1 MRRSRLVAALCAALP
16 GLVTPG
22 TSSPR
27 PLTVTELGLFRRP
40 GLHQAAVL
48 DLASLPR
55 ARVAVAHLPSVAA
68 EFPGLEAKHL
78 YVDALCL
85 QMVRAPETLDVI
97 VTNNLFG
104 DIVTD
109 LGAGLQGGLGMAA
122 SANVGAGP
130 VAMFEPVHGSAPDI
144 AGQDKA
150 NPLATLLSLAMM
162 FRYTFAR
169 PELATRIEA
178 AVRKVLAAGVRTADI
193 AAPGEKVVGTRAMG
207 DAVVAAC
214 ARELGE
220 SSIARPLPSG
230 DLTRKQAIDL
240 SKRNTEGYV
249 LWFQFSID
257 GVEDDPMAVSR
268 NSDPLLVATYVLYEP
283 STAKIRTQGRYY
295 FSSYDSY
302 SRGGPSVGGVNRG
315 SRGLTPTET
324 GLKIAA
330 NVLGALEKDLLPR
343 P

>member
-1 MRRSRLVAALCAALP
+1 MRWLAATGVVIALVLTALP
-16 GLVTPG
+16 CPAQSGRRIPTRR
-22 TSSPR
+22 TSP
-27 PLTVTELGLFRRP
+27 PP
-40 GLHQAAVL
+40 PAAP
-48 DLASLPR
+48 AP
-55 ARVAVAHLPSVAA
+55 AEPSTTTAA
-68 EFPGLEAKHL
+68 ETPAPLQVRDDEKIAVSTAKYL
-78 YVDALCL
+78 SVFSI
-85 QMVRAPETLDVI
+85 RPDVC
-97 VTNNLFG
+97 
-104 DIVTD
+104 
-109 LGAGLQGGLGMAA
+109 
-122 SANVGAGP
+122 
-130 VAMFEPVHGSAPDI
+130 
-144 AGQDKA
+144 
-150 NPLATLLSLAMM
+150 
-162 FRYTFAR
+162 
-169 PELATRIEA
+169 
-178 AVRKVLAAGVRTADI
+178 
-193 AAPGEKVVGTRAMG
+193 

-214 ARELGE
+214 AREIGE

-230 DLTRKQAIDL
+230 DLTRKQTIDL

-257 GVEDDPMAVSR
+257 GVDDDPMAVSTNR
-268 NSDPLLVATYVLYEP
+268 DPLLVATYVLYEP